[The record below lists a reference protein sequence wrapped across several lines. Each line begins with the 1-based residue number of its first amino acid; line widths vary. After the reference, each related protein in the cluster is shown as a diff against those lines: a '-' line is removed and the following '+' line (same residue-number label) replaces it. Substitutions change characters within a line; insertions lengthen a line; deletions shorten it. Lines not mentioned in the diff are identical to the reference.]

1 MLDFGFQFPFYI
13 NGKEYNTCTM
23 DYTAPG
29 ETPWCATKVTS
40 NCLSAD
46 INCYQVDGAGNFL
59 HLQSAAWGYCES
71 NCPAD
76 TDSSATLACPHSVSP
91 IDTMS

>member
-1 MLDFGFQFPFYI
+1 MIIYVMLMFVVNVFHTYLVHNPCFQFPFYV

-40 NCLSAD
+40 NYLS
-46 INCYQVDGAGNFL
+46 VVLVG
-59 HLQSAAWGYCES
+59 
-71 NCPAD
+71 
-76 TDSSATLACPHSVSP
+76 
-91 IDTMS
+91 